1 MDEHAQYEIRVYAE
15 AMAKC
20 AQAVAP
26 IAYEAFE
33 EHILHSVR
41 FSRAECV
48 SLQQMLR
55 GRSPAWK
62 EGPSL
67 GFVKLE
73 RISKMASIDAPD
85 EFEGPKPVDMG

>member
-1 MDEHAQYEIRVYAE
+1 
-15 AMAKC
+15 
-20 AQAVAP
+20 
-26 IAYEAFE
+26 AFE

-48 SLQQMLR
+48 SLQQRLR
-55 GRSPAWK
+55 GQESSL
-62 EGPSL
+62 EGRAL
-67 GFVKLE
+67 ARFREKLE